1 MFKPQARDLSA
12 FSENKRHSLS
22 DIRNLIRKKG
32 TCLHEVDI
40 SKEKQYNCV
49 IIRLIIKDRNVG
61 MGEENLEEK
70 KIYI

>member
-12 FSENKRHSLS
+12 FSENKRYSLS

-40 SKEKQYNCV
+40 SKGKQYNCV
-49 IIRLIIKDRNVG
+49 YNQTYYKGQKRRDGRRKT
-61 MGEENLEEK
+61 
-70 KIYI
+70 